1 MEVLERPVCS
11 DLAEEI
17 DAFVERLEHQKG
29 GSFLEAEIEALE
41 AYDEFSQT
49 KLFYNRRH
57 EIYREQSSR
66 ALERLDEIEERTGR
80 TTEGRDELEIFLEAM
95 GKLQELDLKEDVQET
110 STKRKLK
117 V

>member
-1 MEVLERPVCS
+1 MEVLERPVYT
-11 DLAEEI
+11 DLSEEME
-17 DAFVERLEHQKG
+17 AFVERLEHQKG

-57 EIYREQSSR
+57 EIYREQSSL
-66 ALERLDEIEERTGR
+66 AIERLDEIEERTGR
-80 TTEGRDELEIFLEAM
+80 TIEGRDELEAFLEAM
-95 GKLQELDLKEDVQET
+95 GRLQELDLKEDVQET
-110 STKRKLK
+110 TKRKLK

>member
-1 MEVLERPVCS
+1 MEVLDRPVCS
-11 DLAEEI
+11 DLAEEM

-49 KLFYNRRH
+49 KLFFNRRH
-57 EIYREQSSR
+57 EIYREQSSM
-66 ALERLDEIEERTGR
+66 AIERLDEIEERTGR
-80 TTEGRDELEIFLEAM
+80 TIEGRDELETFLEAM
-95 GKLQELDLKEDVQET
+95 NRLQELDLKEDVPET

>member
-1 MEVLERPVCS
+1 MEVLERPVYT
-11 DLAEEI
+11 DLSEEME
-17 DAFVERLEHQKG
+17 AFVERLEHQKG

-57 EIYREQSSR
+57 EIYREHSSK
-66 ALERLDEIEERTGR
+66 AIERLDEIEEQTGDIVD
-80 TTEGRDELEIFLEAM
+80 GRDELEAFLEAM
-95 GKLQELDLKEDVQET
+95 NRLQELDLKEDVPET
-110 STKRKLK
+110 NTKRKLK